1 MDLFTTSQVETSLKQ
16 TYVFLV
22 SSDLSTIL
30 EGLLIHIRLVH
41 LLPLAHW
48 ILQLPVV
55 YSTHHLWCFP
65 PQKLEKFS
73 KFPVGAA
80 PLGSISVFAC
90 SKIPASCMCCCTKEE
105 KLPQVGTHKF
115 WTSLQLEGVRLSLK
129 APLLSSSCFFKAG
142 NCSYSFFLRWVPLIC
157 LNFVQG
163 FSFVLWSCRTF
174 PGLWFINNSM

>member
-30 EGLLIHIRLVH
+30 EGLLILIRLVH

-55 YSTHHLWCFP
+55 YLTHHLWCFP

-73 KFPVGAA
+73 NFPVGAA
-80 PLGSISVFAC
+80 PLGSIPVFAC

-115 WTSLQLEGVRLSLK
+115 WASLQLEGVRLSLI
-129 APLLSSSCFFKAG
+129 APLLSSSCFFKSG
-142 NCSYSFFLRWVPLIC
+142 NCSYSFFLEV
-157 LNFVQG
+157 G
-163 FSFVLWSCRTF
+163 SFNLLEFCTGIFFCVVEL
-174 PGLWFINNSM
+174 